1 MYPDSLKRLIES
13 FKYIPGVGE
22 KTAERYAFSL
32 MDMPEERVEFFLESI
47 QDVKEKVKQCKIC
60 NYLTEEDTC
69 YICSDK
75 LRDDEILCV
84 IEDVKS
90 LAIFEKLGLFHGRY
104 HVLNGLIS
112 PLDGV
117 NPEDI
122 GLDVLLERIRNGKYR
137 EIILAFKPSVEGET
151 TALYI
156 KKILDDMNII
166 ISRIASGI
174 PIGADMEYMD
184 AMTLERAL
192 LDRKNLE

>member
-90 LAIFEKLGLFHGRY
+90 LAMFEKLGLFHGRY